1 MKRVLGLDLGT
12 NSIGWAVLDVPEHE
26 NPEENTGTVV
36 AMGSRIFTQG
46 AEEAGSA
53 LETPAKVRRAKRS
66 MRRQIQRRAKRR
78 QRIRHELTAIG
89 LLPDGDLEFDDLM
102 KEDPAALMQSS
113 TEGAVLSLREIGRVI
128 YWFSS
133 QRGFL
138 SLRAGGGDTTDEDDD
153 RATRNR
159 YRNPQTV
166 KETGEI
172 KVRGQENIL
181 VDFLYQ
187 QAQHHP
193 ALLTDEIIFGARG
206 RLTYPVRPIK
216 QGNFLSDG
224 DSWLGEFGIH
234 GLVFFQ
240 RSVYWD
246 QKTIGTCSLD
256 PRKGGPRVLRADRNA
271 QKYRVWKNVLDL
283 RVETP
288 QRSLSDGERKVVYD
302 TLMTQG
308 SVSFNS
314 LRKKLKLPDDAAIN
328 LALSEREE
336 LKGNET
342 DAAMRKTLGDAWE
355 EMDEQTRDN
364 IVSVLLGN
372 ALADQV
378 RAVLMGKQF
387 GLTHEQAEA
396 ALLVGFPSGRSMFGR
411 HTIKQLLRF
420 MPEGPMASSEALQET
435 LGGVWEA
442 LSDTQQDQ
450 MISLLL
456 DDAKRSKEK
465 KALSATLASDFGL
478 SSAQIKA
485 VVGVRANESKGIKEE
500 RGALI
505 KNERHVIQ
513 AAGFRM
519 PEEVRSERPVEIE
532 KLTNPL
538 VRQTLSQLRKVLHAV
553 AHTHGLEGDQPF
565 DVVRIE
571 LTRDVR
577 SNYRARKETNQRQ
590 RQNEKDNKAAEK
602 MIEDFA
608 PGAKISYDHR
618 RRARLWKEQG
628 EQCLYCGQPISSI
641 EAFTGATE
649 LDHILPQSRT
659 LDNSMANLALVHADE
674 NQEKGNRTLTE
685 WLGPEDAFEI
695 AMRAKKYIPYPHW
708 KPKMRRIEAIDVA
721 DAPVPEALLVQTGY
735 INSVARDFIRQELG
749 MKAEVSSGRITASLL
764 YHTGLKKDGEDHRR
778 HAQDAAIVA
787 ICDRRTSLRL
797 AKAYKKKEATGSYSG
812 ESEYGGFEPWEGF
825 REQVKACYTDINVSH
840 AVKGKMSG
848 QWHEETY
855 YGKVES
861 PYLEG
866 DDVYAFRRPVSWVTS
881 PKKLAEVADPAV
893 QEALRQNLRDRGLD
907 PEGSSFKFDEKNP
920 PHMPKDKNGD
930 ANVINTVRL
939 HVNKPGN
946 KILRPE
952 TEPKTG
958 VVMGRNHSAFLY
970 ENTETGKW
978 RLHIVTR
985 FDAFLNRGL
994 SLSETRAVH
1003 AEEDEEFLFS
1013 VTIGAALLLEMDGKD
1028 ELFFVKSLAPSL
1040 QSLDMRPASTTAGNK
1055 NIWFRA
1061 SKLQKF
1067 KARKV
1072 VVLPNG
1078 EVRTARD

>member
-26 NPEENTGTVV
+26 NPEEDTGTVV

-46 AEEAGSA
+46 AEEAGAA
-53 LETPAKVRRAKRS
+53 LETPAKERRAKRS

-78 QRIRHELTAIG
+78 QRIRHELQGIG
-89 LLPDGDLEFDDLM
+89 LLPGDDQEFDELM
-102 KEDPAALMQSS
+102 TSDPAALMASS
-113 TEGAVLSLREIGRVI
+113 VEGANLSLREIGRVI

-187 QAQHHP
+187 QAKHHP

-216 QGNFLSDG
+216 QGNFLSGG

-271 QKYRVWKNVLDL
+271 QKYRVWKNILDL

-288 QRSLSDGERKVVYD
+288 QRSLSDGERQVVYD

-342 DAAMRKTLGDAWE
+342 DAAMRKALGDAWE
-355 EMDEQTRDN
+355 EMDEETRDN

-372 ALADQV
+372 ALEDQV
-378 RAVLMGKQF
+378 RSVLQKEF
-387 GLTHEQAEA
+387 GLDDEA
-396 ALLVGFPSGRSMFGR
+396 ANAAIEVRFPSGRSMFGR

-442 LSDTQQDQ
+442 LSDTQQENL
-450 MISLLL
+450 ISLLL
-456 DDAKRSKEK
+456 DDTKRSKEK

-478 SSAQIKA
+478 TSAQIKA
-485 VVGVRANESKGIKEE
+485 VVGVRANESKDIKEE

-519 PEEVRSERPVEIE
+519 PEEVRSERPVDIE

-553 AHTHGLEGDQPF
+553 AHSHGLEGDQPF
-565 DVVRIE
+565 DIVRIE

-590 RQNEKDNKAAEK
+590 RQNEKDNQAAEK
-602 MIEDFA
+602 MIEEFA
-608 PGAKISYDHR
+608 AGGKISYDHR

-641 EAFTGATE
+641 EAFTSATE
-649 LDHILPQSRT
+649 LDHILPRSRT

-674 NQEKGNRTLTE
+674 NQDKGNRTLTE
-685 WLGPEDAFEI
+685 WLGPEGAFEI
-695 AMRAKKYIPYPHW
+695 AQRARKHIPYPHW

-749 MKAEVSSGRITASLL
+749 IKAEVSSGRITASLL
-764 YHTGLKKDGEDHRR
+764 YHTGLKKDSEDHRR

-787 ICDRRTSLRL
+787 VCDKRTSLRL
-797 AKAYKKKEATGSYSG
+797 SKLYQRKQATGSYSD
-812 ESEYGGFEPWEGF
+812 ESEHGGWEPWEGY
-825 REQVKACYTDINVSH
+825 REAVKDCYADINVSH
-840 AVKGKMSG
+840 AIKGKVSG

-907 PEGSSFKFDEKNP
+907 PEGSSFKFDEKTP

-985 FDAFLNRGL
+985 FDAFLNRGKNL
-994 SLSETRAVH
+994 EDARAEY
-1003 AEEDEEFLFS
+1003 AGEGEEFLFS
-1013 VTIGAALLLEMDGKD
+1013 VTIGAAMMLEVDGEE
-1028 ELFFVKSLAPSL
+1028 ELHFVRSIALSVKSLDL
-1040 QSLDMRPASTTAGNK
+1040 RPAATTSSGK
-1055 NIWFRA
+1055 LVWYGG
-1061 SKLQKF
+1061 SKLKNL
-1067 KARKV
+1067 KAHKV

-1078 EVRTARD
+1078 AVRTARD